1 MERMGFDG
9 KWITMISACIRLVSY
24 SILVNGQLCGLKIL
38 EILAAYEKGSGQK
51 INKEKIHLFF
61 SMLILVPRWKIEWS
75 TFWSSNYS
83 LIQKIHRS
91 SFAGGERQETELHI
105 HQRENLA
112 QAVRLEREA
121 SLLSRAWTLNKGCGL
136 GNANIYHK
144 LLQIAK
150 GPL

>member
-61 SMLILVPRWKIEWS
+61 SMLILVPR
-75 TFWSSNYS
+75 
-83 LIQKIHRS
+83 
-91 SFAGGERQETELHI
+91 
-105 HQRENLA
+105 
-112 QAVRLEREA
+112 
-121 SLLSRAWTLNKGCGL
+121 
-136 GNANIYHK
+136 
-144 LLQIAK
+144 
-150 GPL
+150 